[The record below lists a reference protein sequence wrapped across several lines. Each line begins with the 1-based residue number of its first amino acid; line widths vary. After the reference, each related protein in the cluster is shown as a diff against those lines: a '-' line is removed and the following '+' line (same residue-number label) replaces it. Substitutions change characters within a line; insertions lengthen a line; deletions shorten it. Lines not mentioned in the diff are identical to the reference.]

1 MSCFKTCFSKKQVA
15 ELAKRVIR
23 LFSSRIPCGD
33 EKSRSRQTCPQL
45 CASFFG
51 IKNRSRSL
59 RSELP
64 RAQRSNY
71 TILFILLSS
80 TIFTPP
86 ASRRQASPPA
96 VPTSSNAAVPPRSAL
111 LSPAASSPLSNSP
124 AYSAASTLSAARFR
138 LASLSLIRVS

>member
-23 LFSSRIPCGD
+23 LFSSHFVTMKKVDHSNLPAIVSLVFLGL
-33 EKSRSRQTCPQL
+33 KT
-45 CASFFG
+45 G
-51 IKNRSRSL
+51 SRSL

-86 ASRRQASPPA
+86 ASCRQASPPA
-96 VPTSSNAAVPPRSAL
+96 VPTSLNAAVPPRSAL